1 MFDNLCEICFSYI
14 VTIEIQKELIKGILL
29 SILSSKLSHLSNCA
43 LFVNVVKIA
52 DVTNI
57 FDCKLTFGN
66 IWLDLVKHQKCF
78 DIVERDQAVL
88 HSTKDIL
95 KVKLPYRCQYYWITA

>member
-1 MFDNLCEICFSYI
+1 MMFDDLCEVCFSYI

-66 IWLDLVKHQKCF
+66 IWLDLV
-78 DIVERDQAVL
+78 
-88 HSTKDIL
+88 
-95 KVKLPYRCQYYWITA
+95 